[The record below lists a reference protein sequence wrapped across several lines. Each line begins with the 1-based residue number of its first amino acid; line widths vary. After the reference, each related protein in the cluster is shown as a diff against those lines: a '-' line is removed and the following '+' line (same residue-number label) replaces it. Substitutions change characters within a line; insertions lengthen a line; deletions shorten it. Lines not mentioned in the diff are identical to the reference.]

1 MLAQLGNAALFTSA
15 AAVSVT
21 ADLALLHD
29 RLRCGCTVLA
39 LLTQPAVIAD
49 AASGTGLAPAPPLA
63 MLADLPASA
72 LDTASHTPPMA
83 TKLLPPAFQT
93 AGAPPSMRAEND
105 AGAFLA
111 PAFLSSVLAHAGPP
125 TLPASVAPLAMR
137 AEVASQPTS
146 DRQRL
151 REQGLVAS
159 ARAHLRLQP
168 HWLASARARQ
178 RLRQHWLAS
187 TCARQRLRQHWL
199 ASIHARQRLRQHWLA
214 STRASQRLRQH
225 KCWRHG
231 KEQRSGQGT
240 RK

>member
-93 AGAPPSMRAEND
+93 AGAPPSVHAEND
-105 AGAFLA
+105 AGAFECTGVSLVGA
-111 PAFLSSVLAHAGPP
+111 RTCWTPHTPSIGCAACHASRGC
-125 TLPASVAPLAMR
+125 VA
-137 AEVASQPTS
+137 
-146 DRQRL
+146 
-151 REQGLVAS
+151 
-159 ARAHLRLQP
+159 AHLRP
-168 HWLASARARQ
+168 TALARTRAR
-178 RLRQHWLAS
+178 RLRPSTSALA
-187 TCARQRLRQHWL
+187 TTLARLCPCTSALATTLARLHLCTSAL
-199 ASIHARQRLRQHWLA
+199 ATTLARLHPCTSALA
-214 STRASQRLRQH
+214 TTLARFHPCKSALAT
-225 KCWRHG
+225 
-231 KEQRSGQGT
+231 T
-240 RK
+240 